1 MISFGIYS
9 YLLTVVMM
17 IMGIVLS
24 HCILKILDMFFQKIV
39 ILYCVGFVSCF
50 AILFAT
56 VYISNAM
63 SIAMI
68 LGTAKFEVTADGNI
82 IKIDKNTITYLDNKT
97 NEIKSIYLDANCDKL
112 NPKLDQTLKQGEIK
126 VSTYTSNWGNYQTAV
141 CNPKQ

>member
-50 AILFAT
+50 AILFAS

-63 SIAMI
+63 AIAMI
-68 LGTAKFEVTADGNI
+68 LGTAKI
-82 IKIDKNTITYLDNKT
+82 
-97 NEIKSIYLDANCDKL
+97 
-112 NPKLDQTLKQGEIK
+112 
-126 VSTYTSNWGNYQTAV
+126 
-141 CNPKQ
+141 